1 MARDI
6 LHNEVRTA
14 LEKDGWTITHDPL
27 DLSIG
32 GVDLYT
38 DLGAERFIGAIKGSE
53 KIAAEIKTFG
63 GQSLVT
69 EFHKAMGQYDNY
81 RLSLEELE
89 PERII
94 YLTIPEL
101 VWEDFFQRP
110 FIQKVISVKAVK
122 LIIFDPYSQTITKWI
137 K

>member
-1 MARDI
+1 MARDV

-27 DLSIG
+27 DLSVG

-38 DLGAERFIGAIKGSE
+38 DLGAERFIGAIKGGE
-53 KIAAEIKTFG
+53 KIAAEIKIFG

-89 PERII
+89 PERNI
-94 YLTIPEL
+94 YLTIPKL

-122 LIIFDPYSQTITKWI
+122 LIIFDPYSQTIIKWI